1 MKEGGK
7 KMSVLI
13 IVGMCVILGVI
24 GQLFMKRGMNEVGK
38 ITIKEMLSPKALSVI
53 FQKYVFIGISFYVIG
68 NILWLVALSM
78 ADLSYIYPLVGT
90 GYLITAILA
99 WLFFG
104 EALTPMRII
113 GIILISLGA
122 YFVVIK
128 V

>member
-1 MKEGGK
+1 MKKGGK
-7 KMSVLI
+7 KMNVLL
-13 IVGMCVILGVI
+13 IVGICVILGVI
-24 GQLFMKRGMNEVGK
+24 GQLFMKKGMNQVGR
-38 ITIKEMLSPKALSVI
+38 ITIKDILSPKVLSVV

-68 NILWLVALSM
+68 NMFWLVALSM
-78 ADLSYIYPLVGT
+78 ADLSYVYPLVGT

-104 EALTPMRII
+104 EALTFMRIL